1 MTIDDMLKSSRWVC
15 QWRCPFMGELNR
27 SRKQDLPQGIDSLD
41 DLPQH
46 LICHG
51 CKTALGQIPFIQFMV
66 HQTCPVAIPQ
76 KKKFTIHFWPS
87 ET

>member
-1 MTIDDMLKSSRWVC
+1 MTIDDMLKNSMWVC

-41 DLPQH
+41 DLSRH

-51 CKTALGQIPFIQFMV
+51 CKMDLGL
-66 HQTCPVAIPQ
+66 
-76 KKKFTIHFWPS
+76 HFGHIEEAGRRDVPDES
-87 ET
+87 